1 MRSLDGKGAVITG
14 ASRGIGAA
22 IARDFAARGARVVLV
37 ARSKSSVD
45 RVADEV
51 RELDTEAWSAVCDV
65 SDPASVDEL
74 QAFAE
79 ERLGQIDILVN
90 NAGTASSS
98 PIRGHSIEEWNRIMG
113 INATG
118 PFLCTR
124 AFIGSMLDRHY
135 GRIVNVASVASK
147 MGAPYIAA
155 YTASKHAVLGLTRSV
170 AAEVAKK
177 GVTVNCVCPGYVDTD
192 MTVESV
198 TRVEKQTG
206 LSADDALSAI
216 LKTVGQTRLVTPEE
230 VAAAVVWLC
239 GEDASAITGQAI
251 GMDAGGFCA

>member
-22 IARDFAARGARVVLV
+22 IARDLAARGAGLVLV
-37 ARSKSSVD
+37 ARSKSAVD
-45 RVADEV
+45 RVAEELRESGTEV
-51 RELDTEAWSAVCDV
+51 WSTVCDV
-65 SDPASVDEL
+65 SDPANVDEL
-74 QAFAE
+74 QLFAE
-79 ERLGQIDILVN
+79 ERLGQVDILVN
-90 NAGTASSS
+90 NAGAASSA
-98 PIRGHSIEEWNRIMG
+98 PIRRHSVEEWNRIMA

-135 GRIVNVASVASK
+135 GRIVNVASVTSK
-147 MGAPYIAA
+147 MGSPYIAA

-177 GVTVNCVCPGYVDTD
+177 GVTVNCVCPGYVDTE

-198 TRVEKQTG
+198 TRVQKQTG

-230 VAAAVVWLC
+230 VSAAVVWLC